1 MLKTMLIINTLYN
14 RKVNVETLHSSL
26 HVSGTIGAA
35 KKLEC
40 FWIFNFNDLL
50 QSTDN

>member
-14 RKVNVETLHSSL
+14 RKVNVKTLHPSL
-26 HVSGTIGAA
+26 RVSETINDA

-40 FWIFNFNDLL
+40 L
-50 QSTDN
+50 